1 MKTLSIRGTVF
12 SGSGEGTKF
21 TEFSW
26 AKKQITE
33 KLGFKAYP
41 GTLNLRIT
49 EDTYKLKALRNAK
62 EIEILPPKGFY
73 RGKCFKAAIDGVKC
87 AIIIPEIPNYP
98 ENMLEIVAPLN
109 LRERFKLKDGDTVE
123 VTIML

>member
-1 MKTLSIRGTVF
+1 MKTLCIKGTVF
-12 SGSGEGTKF
+12 SGSGEGTRF

-26 AKKQITE
+26 VKRQIAE
-33 KLGFKAYP
+33 KLGFKAYS
-41 GTLNLRIT
+41 GTLNLRIM
-49 EDTYKLKALRNAK
+49 EDAYKLKALRNAK
-62 EIEILPPKGFY
+62 AIEILPPKGFY
-73 RGKCFKAAIDGVKC
+73 RGKCFKAAIDSVKC

-109 LRERFKLKDGDTVE
+109 LRERFKLKDGDTVK